1 MQHAKP
7 FIYGPAVNVAKLTD
21 VVEKVFGC
29 QNSSKTGLEM
39 PIGYSTIAYGAS
51 NRVVF
56 PAEVSS
62 PAQSDFFNSI

>member
-1 MQHAKP
+1 VTGIVIAEGRTLFQKGSMLFKSRWW
-7 FIYGPAVNVAKLTD
+7 Y
-21 VVEKVFGC
+21 